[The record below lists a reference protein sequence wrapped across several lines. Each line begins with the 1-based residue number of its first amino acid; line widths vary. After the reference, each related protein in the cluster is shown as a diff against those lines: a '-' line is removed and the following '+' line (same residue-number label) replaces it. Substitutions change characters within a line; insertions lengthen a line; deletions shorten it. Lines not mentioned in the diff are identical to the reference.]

1 LIYHYS
7 EFSASSALGN
17 ISHGGSTPYLT
28 VIETIAKVANDQDF
42 LRNYDD
48 SWSALPSNS
57 TKTYELQPEQR
68 VQIMHHYISG
78 TLQELEHNWQHY
90 SKQHYEHIAK
100 LNNKLVIFY
109 SIYLIF
115 GLH

>member
-1 LIYHYS
+1 VLDKIGL
-7 EFSASSALGN
+7 SAGTSYLSAVE
-17 ISHGGSTPYLT
+17 IMA
-28 VIETIAKVANDQDF
+28 EVANAQDF

-57 TKTYELQPEQR
+57 TQTYTLHPEQR
-68 VQIMHHYISG
+68 VPIMHYYVSR
-78 TLQELEHNWQHY
+78 TLQELERNWQRY
-90 SKQHYEHIAK
+90 SERHDKHIAK

-115 GLH
+115 GLLSFI